1 MHRLWKVRLLG
12 SSPNSEA
19 VSSRHR
25 AAALGGKG
33 TATMV
38 TKMLARVRARVARVL
53 RRATR
58 RGQGQP
64 IHEPDAWRLGYFE
77 ARELPEY
84 LVMRSNQERFR
95 RFQQEHRSRVGKRF
109 YITVVPKT
117 LDLLEYC
124 LKLLPADLNVF
135 LILNGLA
142 DWERAYLAK
151 EFPDIPC
158 FTLEIRSRSILYDRV
173 LDLLME
179 ENEFDFGILD
189 QDCFVLDE
197 SLFDQLQFQR
207 NELVMAPFFTHNK
220 KAGIEFPRTYFL
232 YFNVPI
238 VKSIRD
244 KYRISFKRCW
254 TLPAGLEEKL
264 AELNLGYHNFPH
276 PSLNYFDNFQL
287 TWAMAMYERIPF
299 GRVPTMQGQ
308 GAAWSERV
316 VHVGAGHAYLTE
328 PYRDS
333 MVENLRRYDRLSQ
346 LEREM
351 LHAAAFCHYA
361 HLRLLEAS
369 ESDVLRQRYLPF
381 FSTYEGSQEV
391 VQRFRSLINP
401 ADIEK
406 MEIVVKETQRREK
419 GRGRR
424 PTRAES

>member
-1 MHRLWKVRLLG
+1 MAKILR
-12 SSPNSEA
+12 
-19 VSSRHR
+19 
-25 AAALGGKG
+25 
-33 TATMV
+33 TMV
-38 TKMLARVRARVARVL
+38 TKMLAKRVRARVARVL
-53 RRATR
+53 QWATR
-58 RGQGQP
+58 RGQGQA
-64 IHEPDAWRLGYFE
+64 IHEPDAWRLGYFD

-95 RFQQEHRSRVGKRF
+95 RFQQEHRSRIRRRF

-124 LKLLPADLNVF
+124 LRLLPADLNVF

-142 DWERAYLAK
+142 DWERAYLAR

-158 FTLEIRSRSILYDRV
+158 FTLETRSRSILYDRV

-207 NELVMAPFFTHNK
+207 NELAMAPFFTHNEA
-220 KAGIEFPRTYFL
+220 AGIEFPRTYFL

-244 KYRISFKRCW
+244 KYRISFRRCW
-254 TLPAGLEEKL
+254 TLPADLEEKL
-264 AELNLGYHNFPH
+264 AELNLGYRNFPH

-287 TWAMAMYERIPF
+287 IWAMAMYERIPF
-299 GRVPTMQGQ
+299 GRVPTMQGRS
-308 GAAWSERV
+308 AARSERV

-333 MVENLRRYDRLSQ
+333 MAESLRRYGRLPQ
-346 LEREM
+346 LEKEKLR
-351 LHAAAFCHYA
+351 AAAFCHYS

-369 ESDVLRQRYLPF
+369 ASDVLRRRYLPF
-381 FSTYEGSQEV
+381 FSAYEGSQGV
-391 VQRFRSLINP
+391 AQRFRSLIKP
-401 ADIEK
+401 ADIAK
-406 MEIVVKETQRREK
+406 MDIVVEETQRREK
-419 GRGRR
+419 RQGRR
-424 PTRAES
+424 PRRTES

>member
-1 MHRLWKVRLLG
+1 VRRIERRIRKRFQAVVERKVSVAQVLR
-12 SSPNSEA
+12 
-19 VSSRHR
+19 
-25 AAALGGKG
+25 
-33 TATMV
+33 TMV
-38 TKMLARVRARVARVL
+38 TKMLAKWARRRVARVL
-53 RRATR
+53 RWATR
-58 RGQGQP
+58 RGEGQA
-64 IHEPDAWRLGYFE
+64 IHEPDAWRLGYFD

-95 RFQQEHRSRVGKRF
+95 RFQQEHRSRVPRRF
-109 YITVVPKT
+109 YITVVPNT
-117 LDLLEYC
+117 LDLLEFC

-142 DWERAYLAK
+142 DWERAYLAT
-151 EFPDIPC
+151 EYPDIPC
-158 FTLEIRSRSILYDRV
+158 FTLEIRRRSILYDRV

-207 NELVMAPFFTHNK
+207 NELVISPFFTRNK
-220 KAGIEFPRTYFL
+220 EAGIEFPRTYFL

-244 KYRISFKRCW
+244 KYRISFRRCW
-254 TLPAGLEEKL
+254 TLPPGLEKKL
-264 AELNLGYHNFPH
+264 AELNFGYHHFPH

-287 TWAMAMYERIPF
+287 IWAMAMYERIPF
-299 GRVPTMQGQ
+299 GRVPTMQGR
-308 GAAWSERV
+308 GARV

-333 MVENLRRYDRLSQ
+333 MAESLRSYDRLPR
-346 LEREM
+346 LEREK
-351 LHAAAFCHYA
+351 LRAAAFCHYS

-369 ESDVLRQRYLPF
+369 ESDVLRRHYLPF
-381 FSTYEGSQEV
+381 FSTYEGSQGIA
-391 VQRFRSLINP
+391 QRFRSLINP

-406 MEIVVKETQRREK
+406 MEIVVEETRRIEK
-419 GRGRR
+419 RQGRG
-424 PTRAES
+424 PKMD